1 MRVAVIGTGS
11 MGGRHAQVL
20 AGMPGVDEVL
30 VVDAVAARA
39 EAVARDT
46 GARVLAHDA
55 ALDAAD
61 AVVVATPAHLH
72 APTVEAAAIAR
83 GLPTLCEKPLTDEL
97 DSSAAL
103 VARVEA
109 AGAHVEVGFHRR
121 HDPAYVAAH
130 ARVAD
135 GAAGRIHLLR
145 LTAFDPLA
153 AARPTGEWTPGETAP
168 LFLHSSIHDF
178 DFVRWIS
185 GQEVDEV
192 TADGSHRDDARPD
205 DARGVETAAV
215 SMRLSGGTLA
225 VLEATWLHPAGYDS
239 RVELVADRAHLS
251 MGLSERTP
259 TEHLGWDGAAAG
271 EPWTGYLDRF
281 AAAYRAELAAFLS
294 AARGERL
301 PASTARDGLEAHR
314 IAIAA
319 TRAYVEGRTVRL
331 DEVRDHA
338 GVPPMPPT
346 GSVAAHQ

>member
-11 MGGRHAQVL
+11 MGGRHAQLL
-20 AGMPGVDEVL
+20 AGMPGVDEVM
-30 VVDAVAARA
+30 VVDAIPSRA

-46 GARVLAHDA
+46 GARVMEHDA

-72 APTVEAAAIAR
+72 ASTVEGAIAR
-83 GLPTLCEKPLTDEL
+83 GLATLCEKPLTDEL

-103 VARVEA
+103 VASVEA

-121 HDPAYVAAH
+121 HDPAYVDGRE
-130 ARVAD
+130 RVAD

-145 LTAFDPLA
+145 LTAFDPRVTP
-153 AARPTGEWTPGETAP
+153 RPIGEWTPGETAP

-185 GQEVDEV
+185 GQEVVEL
-192 TADGSHRDDARPD
+192 TADGSGRDDPRPA
-205 DARGVETAAV
+205 DARGVESATV

-251 MGLSERTP
+251 MGQSDRTP
-259 TEHLGWDGAAAG
+259 TEHLPSEDAPAR
-271 EPWTGYLDRF
+271 EPWSGYLDRF
-281 AAAYRAELAAFLS
+281 ADAYRAELSAFVA
-294 AARGERL
+294 AARGERP

-319 TRAYVEGRTVRL
+319 TLAYVERRIVRL
-331 DEVRDHA
+331 DEIRHRADA
-338 GVPPMPPT
+338 R
-346 GSVAAHQ
+346 AASSSPNR